1 MYVSTVRLSGND
13 PETMAIWLP
22 RFDRPVSCFAFRFVA
37 LEDGVMGLIEIPN
50 KDVDDFI
57 VLRSLE
63 HSASEK
69 EPSK

>member
-1 MYVSTVRLSGND
+1 
-13 PETMAIWLP
+13 
-22 RFDRPVSCFAFRFVA
+22 
-37 LEDGVMGLIEIPN
+37 MGLIEIPN

-57 VLRSLE
+57 VLRFLE